1 MEGNLLNLSGEYF
14 YSIAAMFSCLAYILR
29 SMLWLRIFL
38 ACAAITRP
46 FPGYGVG
53 TAPRS

>member
-38 ACAAITRP
+38 ACAAITYP
-46 FPGYGVG
+46 MCMV
-53 TAPRS
+53 APW